1 MAFFRK
7 KKGTIKSHI
16 KVADVYVVTSIII
29 SDYNDGTGVGPRCVT
44 MYFLASCE
52 DGEYYE
58 LFSGIKLKKKEQPEN
73 DILFQNFN
81 TPYIEEVAPLTKY
94 LKNPNKVVIDI
105 QSLFDFITYMNVLWT
120 LGALSDEEKNEDSEE
135 DDDAMLT

>member
-7 KKGTIKSHI
+7 KKRKGTIKSNI
-16 KVADVYVVTSIII
+16 KVADVQLVTSIII
-29 SDYNDGTGVGPRCVT
+29 SNYNDGTGLGPRCVI
-44 MYFLASCE
+44 MYFLTSCE

-73 DILFQNFN
+73 GILFQNFN
-81 TPYIEEVAPLTKY
+81 TPYIEEVEPLTKY
-94 LKNPNKVVIDI
+94 LKNPNKVVIDT

-120 LGALSDEEKNEDSEE
+120 LGALSDEEEE
-135 DDDAMLT
+135 DDDESIS